1 MAAFNG
7 IHGVPCTGNPYL
19 LTEILRNEM
28 GFDGVT
34 ISDWGAVEE
43 LIKIG
48 TAADDAHAA
57 KLAMEAG
64 VDIEMMSG
72 AYVRSLE
79 ALVRNGTIPEARLDE
94 AVYRVLTLKNKLG
107 LFENNAHGTDAEKD
121 AAPVP
126 EAHVALAR
134 QMARESM
141 VLLENRDD
149 LLPLPRTGKR
159 ITLIGPYGNTKELNG
174 S

>member
-7 IHGVPCTGNPYL
+7 IHGVPCTENPYL

-48 TAADDAHAA
+48 VTGDDAHAA

-64 VDIEMMSG
+64 VDIGMMSG
-72 AYVRSLE
+72 AYVRSLWF
-79 ALVRNGTIPEARLDE
+79 GTEPFRKPGWT
-94 AVYRVLTLKNKLG
+94 R
-107 LFENNAHGTDAEKD
+107 
-121 AAPVP
+121 PC
-126 EAHVALAR
+126 
-134 QMARESM
+134 
-141 VLLENRDD
+141 
-149 LLPLPRTGKR
+149 TG
-159 ITLIGPYGNTKELNG
+159 Y
-174 S
+174 